1 MIDRKIG
8 KIKFRRGTD
17 SQRKSISFEEGE
29 VIYSVDK
36 KRIFVGDNTT
46 LGGIPVSNRNYI
58 VNSLGIPP
66 IVPAEALE
74 GDIIHEKSTN
84 KTYIVNLNVNVLELL
99 VLIDIEEY
107 NLLKIKT
114 DNILTNI
121 QSLTSCLTEILTSAP
136 PPPPSYKLS
145 WVTEPSDTSVNV
157 DDSATFSA
165 SAIGNGSISYEWKR
179 KNGSAINTSNVYQKS
194 FTITKTQISDIDSYY
209 CIASNTFDSI
219 TSREASLSIG
229 SNFILSENSDYVLS
243 ELSDFIVWEYT
254 VVSPT
259 ITKQPVSVSVGSG
272 TSSVSFDI
280 KAIGTNPISYQ
291 WRIAGTDVSGETNS
305 TYTITNPTVDI
316 NSISCKVSNIGGD
329 LVSDSANLKII

>member
-17 SQRKSISFEEGE
+17 SQRKLISFEEGE

-36 KRIFVGDNTT
+36 KRIFIGDDVT
-46 LGGIPVSNRNYI
+46 LGGIPISNKNY
-58 VNSLGIPP
+58 VVDTLGIPP

-74 GDIIHEKSTN
+74 GDIIHEKTTN
-84 KTYIVNLNVNVLELL
+84 KTYIVNLNGNVLELL
-99 VLIDIEEY
+99 LLIDIEEY

-114 DNILTNI
+114 INILTNL
-121 QSLTSCLTEILTSAP
+121 QSLTSCLTPVVTSTP
-136 PPPPSYKLS
+136 PTYKLS
-145 WVTEPSDTSVNV
+145 WAEEPSDISVNI

-165 SAIGNGSISYEWKR
+165 SAIGSSSITYEWKR
-179 KNGSAINTSNVYQKS
+179 KAGSAINTSNVYQKS
-194 FTITKTQISDIDSYY
+194 FTINKTEITDIDSYY

-219 TSREASLSIG
+219 TSREATLSIG
-229 SNFILSENSDYVLS
+229 SNFILSEDSIYVLS
-243 ELSDFIVWEYT
+243 ELSDFIVWEYA

-259 ITKQPVSVSVGSG
+259 IIKQPSSVSVKSG
-272 TSSVSFDI
+272 TSVSFNI

-291 WRIAGTDVSGETNS
+291 WRVAGTDISGETNS

-316 NSISCKVSNIGGD
+316 NSISCKVINVGGD
-329 LVSDSANLKII
+329 VVSDSANLKII

>member
-58 VNSLGIPP
+58 VDTLGIPP

-114 DNILTNI
+114 DNILINL
-121 QSLTSCLTEILTSAP
+121 QSLTSCLAEVTATP
-136 PPPPSYKLS
+136 PPDYKLS
-145 WVTEPSDTSVNV
+145 WATEPSDTSVSI

-165 SAIGNGSISYEWKR
+165 SAIGNGSITYEWKR
-179 KNGSAINTSNVYQKS
+179 KTGSPINTSNVYQKS
-194 FTITKTQISDIDSYY
+194 ITINKTTISDIDTYC

-243 ELSDFIVWEYT
+243 ELSDFTVWEYT
-254 VVSPT
+254 VVAPT
-259 ITKQPVSVSVGSG
+259 ITKQPVSVSVKSG